1 MKLLIVILAI
11 VTCLQLANSCCCSIG
26 LFNCG
31 CNFFNCNCD
40 TSNGYCMFKDCPLCT
55 CVLVEEVCAT
65 KRRKRSVDTRLMEDY
80 KEKYGHL
87 IGLPEL
93 NLFYTFDTDKDGFIN
108 IREARASLN
117 VTLDAF
123 NEVDTD
129 RDGFIQPAEFD
140 SSLDNYPYANDEEN
154 ENENTEMIKRLFTM
168 MEKFTERIESY
179 ESQL

>member
-40 TSNGYCMFKDCPLCT
+40 TSNGYCMFKDDRET
-55 CVLVEEVCAT
+55 QWTHYRVRCVSTQGRRVEEVCAA

-140 SSLDNYPYANDEEN
+140 SSLD
-154 ENENTEMIKRLFTM
+154 
-168 MEKFTERIESY
+168 
-179 ESQL
+179 

>member
-31 CNFFNCNCD
+31 CNFFNCHCK
-40 TSNGYCMFKDCPLCT
+40 TINGYCVDKDEYGQCRSTQGIQGLEELCD
-55 CVLVEEVCAT
+55 A
-65 KRRKRSVDTRLMEDY
+65 KRRKRSIDTRLMEDY

-93 NLFYTFDTDKDGFIN
+93 DLFYTFDIDKDGFIN
-108 IREARASLN
+108 IEEARASLN
-117 VTLDAF
+117 VTLNAF
-123 NEVDTD
+123 NEVDTN

-140 SSLDNYPYANDEEN
+140 SSLE
-154 ENENTEMIKRLFTM
+154 
-168 MEKFTERIESY
+168 
-179 ESQL
+179 